1 MIEPELADHD
11 PRLAE
16 LPRILALSKADLVT
30 PEAAEAAA
38 DEWRARVDAPV
49 LVTSSATRQG
59 LDELARELLRRVPVA
74 EPAA

>member
-1 MIEPELADHD
+1 MHVLDLAPLDGSDPVENHRVIEAELAEHD

-38 DEWRARVDAPV
+38 RASGARA
-49 LVTSSATRQG
+49 STR
-59 LDELARELLRRVPVA
+59 RCS
-74 EPAA
+74 